1 MSRTITGAAALIAA
15 VSFSLV
21 GTVAV
26 ATTAS
31 ADEAVNSDSPAVAV
45 LYVAPTPVNPQPVV
59 AGHEGDI
66 LMQVN
71 VAMPA
76 KAVKAVKAVKAAK
89 GKKHSR

>member
-1 MSRTITGAAALIAA
+1 MSRTITRATALIAA

-26 ATTAS
+26 AAS
-31 ADEAVNSDSPAVAV
+31 ASVDEPVNGGSPAVAI
-45 LYVAPTPVNPQPVV
+45 LYVAPTPVSPQPVV
-59 AGHEGDI
+59 AGHEGDT

-76 KAVKAVKAVKAAK
+76 KAVKAVTSAK
-89 GKKHSR
+89 GKKHTR

>member
-1 MSRTITGAAALIAA
+1 MSRTITRAAALIAA
-15 VSFSLV
+15 VGLSLV

-31 ADEAVNSDSPAVAV
+31 ADEAVNGASPATAI

-59 AGHEGDI
+59 AGHEGDT

-76 KAVKAVKAVKAAK
+76 KVVKAVKAVK
-89 GKKHSR
+89 GKKRSR